1 MRLNSRI
8 DKTLTYL
15 ALALILVICI
25 PIAIFPETGEEVLSN
40 VYDAISGNFGWLY
53 LAGGAMSIVFLLWIS
68 FSKYGAIRL
77 GTNKPEFSTFSW
89 AAMIFASGIGTGVLY
104 WGVIEWALH
113 YESPPF
119 GVTPFSPLAAEYA
132 AAYGIFHWGF
142 TGWAFF
148 AVTTLPVAYAYYIRK
163 QPIYRI
169 SEACRGVLGN
179 LVDGV
184 VGRVIDV
191 AFIIGLLGAGGTSLG
206 LGTPL
211 IAAAASE
218 VLGIPQGFALNL
230 AVILLTTL
238 IFSVS
243 VYTGISKGI
252 KWLSDIS
259 IFAAIILLGF
269 VLIVG
274 PTQFIMNMSV
284 SSLSLMLQEFVRM
297 SLWTSPLEPE
307 GSIPLVWTVFYWG
320 WWLVLAPFM
329 GIFVARISA
338 GRTIRQVVLGMV
350 GYGSLGCALF
360 YMILG
365 NYALDLELTGVLKTT
380 EMIKEVGTA
389 QAVVEVIK
397 TLPGGNFT
405 IAIYGLITLVFLATL
420 FDSGSYSLASVT
432 LVNFKEGEEPSRAHR
447 LFWAC
452 AIAILP
458 ITLLFIG
465 GLKALQTASL
475 VGAFPLIFI
484 LFIMAISFSRDVM
497 QDDPDRA
504 YIYENKRL
512 AREKR

>member
-1 MRLNSRI
+1 MKISSSI
-8 DKTLTYL
+8 DKTLVVL
-15 ALALILVICI
+15 ALLLIFAICV
-25 PIAIFPETGEEVLSN
+25 PIAMFPEQGEQSLAV
-40 VYDAISGNFGWLY
+40 VYDVISGNFGWLY
-53 LAGGAMSIVFLLWIS
+53 LMGGLMAVIFLLWIS
-68 FSKYGAIRL
+68 FSKYGSIRL
-77 GTNKPEFSTFSW
+77 GNNKPEFSTFSW

-104 WGVIEWALH
+104 WGVIEWAMH
-113 YESPPF
+113 IESPPF
-119 GVTPFSPLAAEYA
+119 GLAPFSPMAVEYA

-163 QPIYRI
+163 HPIYRI

-179 LVDGV
+179 AVDGV
-184 VGRVIDV
+184 VGRIIDV

-211 IAAAASE
+211 IAASAAE
-218 VLGIPQGFALNL
+218 VFGVTQGFSLNL
-230 AVILLTTL
+230 TVIVITTL

-243 VYTGISKGI
+243 VYTGLSKGI

-259 IFAAIILLGF
+259 IFAALVLLSF

-274 PTQFIMNMSV
+274 PTKFIMNMSV
-284 SSLSLMLQEFVRM
+284 SSLGLMLQEFIRM
-297 SLWTSPLEPE
+297 SLWTAPVEKS
-307 GSIPLVWTVFYWG
+307 GIPQDWTVFYWG

-329 GIFVARISA
+329 GIFVARISG

-365 NYALDLELTGVLKTT
+365 NYALNLELTGVLKTT
-380 EMIKEVGTA
+380 EIIKEFGTA
-389 QAVVEVIK
+389 QAVVEVVK
-397 TLPGGNFT
+397 TLPGGKFT
-405 IAIYGLITLVFLATL
+405 IAIYGFITLIFLATM
-420 FDSGSYSLASVT
+420 FDSGSYSLATVT
-432 LVNFKEGEEPSRAHR
+432 LREFKEGQEPTRCFR
-447 LFWAC
+447 LFWAL
-452 AIAILP
+452 AIAVLP

-484 LFIMAISFSRDVM
+484 LFIMAVSFAKDVM
-497 QDDPDRA
+497 RDDPARA
-504 YIYENKRL
+504 YIYQDQDK
-512 AREKR
+512 